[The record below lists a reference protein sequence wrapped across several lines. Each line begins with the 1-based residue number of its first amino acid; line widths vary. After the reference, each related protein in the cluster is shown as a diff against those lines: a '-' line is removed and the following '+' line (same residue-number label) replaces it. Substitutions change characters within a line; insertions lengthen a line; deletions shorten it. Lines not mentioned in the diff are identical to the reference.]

1 MRIGRS
7 NLPPTPLVRCAR
19 ALLAMLVLVGSA
31 SAAADSP
38 IRSIEVAYDGE
49 TYVVNAVMFAPVGQA
64 VAWEVLTD
72 FDHVAQWVPNVAES
86 KVLKRED
93 ASVTVQQRGVARVGA
108 VSFPYVTERRIEL
121 KPPNAIRTVQLKG
134 SLRRVES
141 SILAGARRQGHPDPL
156 PPRDRSERPGPHRDV
171 GAVSGARGRRA
182 IQRDRR
188 RNGAP
193 RTVVRRDPRRPRP
206 GRRARG
212 NYGVGGP

>member
-7 NLPPTPLVRCAR
+7 NLPPPPLVGCAR
-19 ALLAMLVLVGSA
+19 ALLAMLLLVGSA

-49 TYVVNAVMFAPVGQA
+49 TYVVNAIMFAPVGQA

-93 ASVTVQQRGVARVGA
+93 TSVTVQQRGVARVGA

-121 KPPNAIRTVQLKG
+121 KPPNGIRTVQLKG

-141 SILAGARRQGHPDPL
+141 SILLEPDGKGTRIRYRLEIVPSVLARTVM
-156 PPRDRSERPGPHRDV
+156 SERFLEHEVDEQFSAIV
-171 GAVSGARGRRA
+171 GEMVRRA
-182 IQRDRR
+182 
-188 RNGAP
+188 P
-193 RTVVRRDPRRPRP
+193 
-206 GRRARG
+206 
-212 NYGVGGP
+212 